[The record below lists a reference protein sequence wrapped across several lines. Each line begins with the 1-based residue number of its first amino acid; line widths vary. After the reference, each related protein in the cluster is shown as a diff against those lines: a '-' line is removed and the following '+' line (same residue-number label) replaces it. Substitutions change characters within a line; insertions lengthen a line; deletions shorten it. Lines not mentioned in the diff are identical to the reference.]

1 MKEVKARFRLEV
13 VVLAVEIFPIVKRF
27 DGDDSF
33 AIPILY
39 IEKGFFK
46 VKKRVKMLSYC
57 VVSLVVSKI
66 NKANVKRYA
75 LIFFIIQTA
84 RTFDLIT

>member
-1 MKEVKARFRLEV
+1 
-13 VVLAVEIFPIVKRF
+13 
-27 DGDDSF
+27 
-33 AIPILY
+33 
-39 IEKGFFK
+39 
-46 VKKRVKMLSYC
+46 MLSYC

>member
-39 IEKGFFK
+39 IEKGFCK
-46 VKKRVKMLSYC
+46 VKKRVKKCSAI
-57 VVSLVVSKI
+57 V
-66 NKANVKRYA
+66 
-75 LIFFIIQTA
+75 
-84 RTFDLIT
+84 

>member
-1 MKEVKARFRLEV
+1 MSVYDGIEEVKVRFRLEV
-13 VVLAVEIFPIVKRF
+13 KVVLAVEIFPIAKRF

-39 IEKGFFK
+39 IEKGFCK
-46 VKKRVKMLSYC
+46 VKKRVKMLSYGL
-57 VVSLVVSKI
+57 VSLVVSKI

-75 LIFFIIQTA
+75 LFF
-84 RTFDLIT
+84 FYYSN